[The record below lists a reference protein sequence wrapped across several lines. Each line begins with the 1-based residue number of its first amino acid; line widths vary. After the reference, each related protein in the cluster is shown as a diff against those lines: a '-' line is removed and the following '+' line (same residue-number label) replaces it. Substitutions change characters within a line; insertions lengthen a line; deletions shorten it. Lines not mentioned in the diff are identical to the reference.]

1 MTATTLALVGATG
14 GAGTTRTA
22 IELAAM
28 GARDGRD
35 VAVLDGDFVTQGLA
49 EYVDG
54 RIGPDL
60 TTLVTDRTDDAL
72 TAATYSPAGAG
83 DLDSPARLDVVPVR
97 APFERLARARTAEA
111 AREFETR
118 IAEATS
124 GYDAV
129 IVDVSPVAS
138 NEAIAAVTT
147 VDRVVGVR
155 PASPHGRDALQRLRG
170 RVADVGSTMDATLA
184 VTGTGGAITDPDA
197 EDDADLTIPATAPAI
212 AAAPTAAAGDGAYAR
227 AVATAYEELFGTT
240 LGVEFAEE
248 GLIGRLR

>member
-22 IELAAM
+22 IELATM

-60 TTLVTDRTDDAL
+60 TTLVTDRTNDAL
-72 TAATYSPAGAG
+72 TAAAYSPAGTR

-111 AREFETR
+111 ARAFEDR
-118 IAEATS
+118 IEEAAS

-170 RVADVGSTMDATLA
+170 RVTDVGSAVDATLA
-184 VTGTGGAITDPDA
+184 VTGVGGAVTDPDG
-197 EDDADLTIPATAPAI
+197 EQDADLTIPATDPAI
-212 AAAPTAAAGDGAYAR
+212 AAAPTVAAGDGAYAR
-227 AVATAYEELFGTT
+227 SIAAAYEELFGTT
-240 LGVEFAEE
+240 LGIEFEKE